1 MDPADRGLFGHLS
14 ASENT
19 VVALT
24 NYFLVCFIF
33 FFFFLRWDYQHVLF
47 IHLKE
52 FVTLICAF
60 FAKINLKLRCLT
72 GFARSNGRKDEGMR
86 VLPMYS
92 PSDKSNFRTT
102 EQLSFAIWTSE
113 MAAAS
118 RGAEPTSIRWKR
130 KGR

>member
-33 FFFFLRWDYQHVLF
+33 FFFFLRWDYQHVLL

-52 FVTLICAF
+52 FVALICAF
-60 FAKINLKLRCLT
+60 FWKDKLETKVFDWIC
-72 GFARSNGRKDEGMR
+72 KE
-86 VLPMYS
+86 
-92 PSDKSNFRTT
+92 
-102 EQLSFAIWTSE
+102 
-113 MAAAS
+113 
-118 RGAEPTSIRWKR
+118 
-130 KGR
+130 